1 MIKLPKI
8 INKVIRCALLVWCIL
23 ISPIYFVGCWAF
35 VAFSAFCEI
44 LSFDFRFTLTRRWM
58 KEMQTFKE
66 YIKDLKD
73 VLEQFGKLLNH
84 NGDGNK

>member
-8 INKVIRCALLVWCIL
+8 VNKILICALLVWCIL

-44 LSFDFRFTLTRRWM
+44 LSFDFEITLTRRWM
-58 KEMQTFKE
+58 KEMQTFKKYVE
-66 YIKDLKD
+66 DLKD
-73 VLEQFGKLLNH
+73 ALEAIWKVI
-84 NGDGNK
+84 KS

>member
-1 MIKLPKI
+1 MIKLLKLM
-8 INKVIRCALLVWCIL
+8 NKVLIYARFVLCIL
-23 ISPIYFVGCWAF
+23 LSPIYFAGCWAF

-58 KEMQTFKE
+58 REMQTFKE

-73 VLEQFGKLLNH
+73 ALEAIWKVIEE
-84 NGDGNK
+84 

>member
-8 INKVIRCALLVWCIL
+8 INKVLRCALLVWCIL
-23 ISPIYFVGCWAF
+23 ISPIYFVGCWVF

-44 LSFDFRFTLTRRWM
+44 LSFDFEITLTRRWM
-58 KEMQTFKE
+58 REMQTFKE

-73 VLEQFGKLLNH
+73 ALEAIWKVI
-84 NGDGNK
+84 KS

>member
-8 INKVIRCALLVWCIL
+8 INKILICALLVWCIV

-44 LSFDFRFTLTRRWM
+44 LSFDFNITLTRQWM
-58 KEMQTFKE
+58 REMQTFKE

-73 VLEQFGKLLNH
+73 VLEQFGKSLNH

>member
-1 MIKLPKI
+1 MIKLLKLM
-8 INKVIRCALLVWCIL
+8 NKVLIYARFVLCIL
-23 ISPIYFVGCWAF
+23 LSPIYFAGCWAF

-73 VLEQFGKLLNH
+73 ALEEIWQILRR
-84 NGDGNK
+84 

>member
-8 INKVIRCALLVWCIL
+8 INKILICALLVWCIV

-44 LSFDFRFTLTRRWM
+44 ISFDFNITLTRRWM
-58 KEMQTFKE
+58 REMQTFKE

-73 VLEQFGKLLNH
+73 ALEAIWKVI
-84 NGDGNK
+84 KS

>member
-1 MIKLPKI
+1 MIKLPKLM
-8 INKVIRCALLVWCIL
+8 NKVLIYAPFVWRILL
-23 ISPIYFVGCWAF
+23 SPIYFVGCWAF

-44 LSFDFRFTLTRRWM
+44 LSFDFRFTLTRLWI

-73 VLEQFGKLLNH
+73 ALEEIWKVI
-84 NGDGNK
+84 KS

>member
-1 MIKLPKI
+1 MIKLLKLM
-8 INKVIRCALLVWCIL
+8 NKVLIYARFVLCIL
-23 ISPIYFVGCWAF
+23 LSPIYFVGCWAF

-44 LSFDFRFTLTRRWM
+44 LSFDFRFTLTRRWI

-73 VLEQFGKLLNH
+73 ALEAIWKVI
-84 NGDGNK
+84 KS

>member
-8 INKVIRCALLVWCIL
+8 INKILICALLVWCIL

-44 LSFDFRFTLTRRWM
+44 ITFDFRFSLTRRWM
-58 KEMQTFKE
+58 REMQTFKE

-73 VLEQFGKLLNH
+73 AIEEIRKTIRR
-84 NGDGNK
+84 

>member
-8 INKVIRCALLVWCIL
+8 INKVLICALLVWCIL

-44 LSFDFRFTLTRRWM
+44 IGFDFRFSLTRLWI

-73 VLEQFGKLLNH
+73 AIEEIRKTIRR
-84 NGDGNK
+84 

>member
-1 MIKLPKI
+1 MIKLPKS
-8 INKVIRCALLVWCIL
+8 INKVITCALLVWYML
-23 ISPIYFVGCWAF
+23 ISAIYFVGCWTF

-44 LSFDFRFTLTRRWM
+44 IGFDFRFSLTRLWI

-73 VLEQFGKLLNH
+73 AIEEIRKVIKS
-84 NGDGNK
+84 

>member
-1 MIKLPKI
+1 MIKLPKLM
-8 INKVIRCALLVWCIL
+8 NKVLICAPFVWRILL
-23 ISPIYFVGCWAF
+23 SPIYFIGCWAF

-44 LSFDFRFTLTRRWM
+44 LSFDFRFTLTRLWI

-73 VLEQFGKLLNH
+73 ALEEIWKVI
-84 NGDGNK
+84 KS

>member
-8 INKVIRCALLVWCIL
+8 INKIL
-23 ISPIYFVGCWAF
+23 ICAPFVWRILLSPIYFVGCWAF

-44 LSFDFRFTLTRRWM
+44 ITFDFRFSLTRRWM
-58 KEMQTFKE
+58 REMQTFKE

-73 VLEQFGKLLNH
+73 AIEEIRKTIRR
-84 NGDGNK
+84 

>member
-8 INKVIRCALLVWCIL
+8 VNKILICALLVWCIL

-44 LSFDFRFTLTRRWM
+44 LSFDFNITLTRRWM
-58 KEMQTFKE
+58 REMQTFKE

-73 VLEQFGKLLNH
+73 ALEAIWKVIRW
-84 NGDGNK
+84 

>member
-1 MIKLPKI
+1 MIKLLKS
-8 INKVIRCALLVWCIL
+8 INKVITCALLVWYIL
-23 ISPIYFVGCWAF
+23 ISAIYFVGCWTF

-44 LSFDFRFTLTRRWM
+44 IGFDFRFSLTRLWI

-73 VLEQFGKLLNH
+73 AIEEIRKP
-84 NGDGNK
+84 

>member
-8 INKVIRCALLVWCIL
+8 INKVLICALLVWCIL

-44 LSFDFRFTLTRRWM
+44 LSFDFEITLTRRWM
-58 KEMQTFKE
+58 REMQTFKE

-73 VLEQFGKLLNH
+73 ALEAIWKVI
-84 NGDGNK
+84 KS

>member
-1 MIKLPKI
+1 MIKLPKS
-8 INKVIRCALLVWCIL
+8 INKVLICALLVWCIL

-44 LSFDFRFTLTRRWM
+44 ISFDFRFTLTRRWM

-73 VLEQFGKLLNH
+73 VLEQFGKSLNH
-84 NGDGNK
+84 NGDGNR

>member
-8 INKVIRCALLVWCIL
+8 VNKILICALLVWCIL

-44 LSFDFRFTLTRRWM
+44 ITFDFRFSLTRRWM
-58 KEMQTFKE
+58 REMQIFKE

-73 VLEQFGKLLNH
+73 ALEAIWKVI
-84 NGDGNK
+84 KS

>member
-1 MIKLPKI
+1 MIKLLKLM
-8 INKVIRCALLVWCIL
+8 NKVLIYARFVLCIL
-23 ISPIYFVGCWAF
+23 LSPIYFAGCWAF

-66 YIKDLKD
+66 YVEDLKD
-73 VLEQFGKLLNH
+73 AIEAIWKVIKS
-84 NGDGNK
+84 

>member
-1 MIKLPKI
+1 MKKKKKI
-8 INKVIRCALLVWCIL
+8 INKVLICALLVLCIV

-44 LSFDFRFTLTRRWM
+44 LSFDFRFTLTRRWI

-73 VLEQFGKLLNH
+73 ALEAIWKVI
-84 NGDGNK
+84 KS

>member
-1 MIKLPKI
+1 MIKLPKS

-23 ISPIYFVGCWAF
+23 ISPIYFVGCWVF

-44 LSFDFRFTLTRRWM
+44 LSFGFNITLTRRWM
-58 KEMQTFKE
+58 REMQTFKE

-73 VLEQFGKLLNH
+73 ALEAIWKVI
-84 NGDGNK
+84 KS

>member
-1 MIKLPKI
+1 MIKLLKLM
-8 INKVIRCALLVWCIL
+8 NKVLIYARFVLCIL
-23 ISPIYFVGCWAF
+23 LSPIYFAGCWAF

-58 KEMQTFKE
+58 REMQTFKE

-73 VLEQFGKLLNH
+73 ALEAIWKVI
-84 NGDGNK
+84 KS

>member
-1 MIKLPKI
+1 MIKLLKLM
-8 INKVIRCALLVWCIL
+8 NKVLIYARFVLCIL
-23 ISPIYFVGCWAF
+23 LSPIYFAGCWAF

-73 VLEQFGKLLNH
+73 ALEEIWKIMRR
-84 NGDGNK
+84 

>member
-1 MIKLPKI
+1 MIKLPKS
-8 INKVIRCALLVWCIL
+8 INKVLICALLVWCIL

-44 LSFDFRFTLTRRWM
+44 ISFDFRFTLTRRWM

-73 VLEQFGKLLNH
+73 VLEAIWKVIEE
-84 NGDGNK
+84 

>member
-8 INKVIRCALLVWCIL
+8 INKVLICALLVWCIV

-44 LSFDFRFTLTRRWM
+44 LSFDFRFTLTRLWI

-73 VLEQFGKLLNH
+73 AIEVIWKVI
-84 NGDGNK
+84 KS

>member
-8 INKVIRCALLVWCIL
+8 INKILICALLVLCIL

-44 LSFDFRFTLTRRWM
+44 LSFDFEITLTRRWM
-58 KEMQTFKE
+58 REMQTFKE
-66 YIKDLKD
+66 YVEDLKD
-73 VLEQFGKLLNH
+73 ALEAIWKVI
-84 NGDGNK
+84 KS

>member
-8 INKVIRCALLVWCIL
+8 VTKALICAPFVWRILL
-23 ISPIYFVGCWAF
+23 SPIYFIGCWAF

-44 LSFDFRFTLTRRWM
+44 LSFDFRFTLTRLWI

-66 YIKDLKD
+66 YNI
-73 VLEQFGKLLNH
+73 
-84 NGDGNK
+84 